1 MNEKDTDLEFQ
12 YGDCDTFE
20 TEIAELYS
28 YSEIPE
34 FEENKKKFREFLL
47 VEGKKMF
54 LQFCSYFID
63 TQNLDIYTVIY
74 LSFLFLLTYVSFK
87 VYRIKLVI

>member
-12 YGDCDTFE
+12 YDDCDSFE

-34 FEENKKKFREFLL
+34 FEENKKNFREFLL
-47 VEGKKMF
+47 VEG
-54 LQFCSYFID
+54 
-63 TQNLDIYTVIY
+63 
-74 LSFLFLLTYVSFK
+74 
-87 VYRIKLVI
+87 

>member
-12 YGDCDTFE
+12 YDDCDSFE

-34 FEENKKKFREFLL
+34 FDENKKNFRGFLL
-47 VEGKKMF
+47 LEGRMKCFKE
-54 LQFCSYFID
+54 LH
-63 TQNLDIYTVIY
+63 
-74 LSFLFLLTYVSFK
+74 LL
-87 VYRIKLVI
+87 R